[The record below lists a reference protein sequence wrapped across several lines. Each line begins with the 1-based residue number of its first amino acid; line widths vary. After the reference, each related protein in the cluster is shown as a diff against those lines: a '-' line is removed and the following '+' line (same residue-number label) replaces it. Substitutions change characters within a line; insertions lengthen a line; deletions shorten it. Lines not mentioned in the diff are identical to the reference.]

1 MLEATKCL
9 QPCVGGSI
17 VLSSFSRG
25 AFPLDRCQV
34 VSVAGLRKHTL
45 RKEVGG
51 FFFLFVCLGGFAK
64 VPFSQG
70 RNHQF
75 AYCCFCRG
83 LSQSPSDP

>member
-51 FFFLFVCLGGFAK
+51 FFFYVCLF
-64 VPFSQG
+64 
-70 RNHQF
+70 RR
-75 AYCCFCRG
+75 FC
-83 LSQSPSDP
+83 QSTFQPRKKSPVCILLFLPWSLPVSF